1 MNKEEMLKSVYEKN
15 KMYAEKYDSV
25 DMLKKIINS
34 MDIIDRKFFVEGSN
48 IYGDEALSIGQ
59 GQTISQPTTVARML
73 LLSRLKPK
81 IDVLEIGSGSG
92 WNASLIAN
100 LVNPGRVTS
109 TERIEKLHKNAIEN
123 FNKCIDSAKLRLNV
137 EFLHTDTFS
146 KVWKEKFD
154 RIITTAGA
162 DKKMA
167 EKLQELGSNVLKD
180 NGLLIY
186 PNNES
191 YFLGSLELWQKNVF
205 MKRILRDEGYSFVPL
220 LEGVK

>member
-1 MNKEEMLKSVYEKN
+1 MNKEEMLKSVYERN

-34 MDIIDRKFFVEGSN
+34 MDIIDRKFFIEGDN
-48 IYGDEALSIGQ
+48 IYEDEALSIGQ

-73 LLSRLKPK
+73 LLSRLKQK

-100 LVNPGRVTS
+100 LVNPGKVTS
-109 TERIEKLHKNAIEN
+109 TERIEKLHKSAIEN
-123 FNKCIDSAKLRLNV
+123 FNKMKDSSKLRLNV

-146 KVWKEKFD
+146 KLWKEKFD
-154 RIITTAGA
+154 RIITTAGV
-162 DKKMA
+162 DKRMA
-167 EKLQELGSNVLKD
+167 TRLQEFGNDVLKN
-180 NGLLIY
+180 NGLLVY
-186 PNNES
+186 PTNEAHFS
-191 YFLGSLELWQKNVF
+191 GSLELWQKNMF
-205 MKRILRDEGYSFVPL
+205 MRRILRDEGYSFVPL